1 MKSVILDYAVE
12 RREEIQAVY
21 QYDFSESL
29 NIISIDD
36 RKIAFIDS
44 TYKDISLLTKTR
56 TVSESDDD
64 NSINMLELQTKT
76 KVAMKK
82 YIAQERDDES
92 NLLLELKT
100 KTFTVQER
108 DDESFNYN

>member
-1 MKSVILDYAVE
+1 MKSIILDYAIE
-12 RREEIQAVY
+12 RKGEIQTVY

-29 NIISIDD
+29 NVIYIDD

-44 TYKDISLLTKTR
+44 TNEDISLLTQTR
-56 TVSESDDD
+56 VLSESDDE
-64 NSINMLELQTKT
+64 NISMLELQTKT
-76 KVAMKK
+76 KVD
-82 YIAQERDDES
+82 QERDDEG

-100 KTFTVQER
+100 KTFTMQER

>member
-1 MKSVILDYAVE
+1 MTIEK
-12 RREEIQAVY
+12 
-21 QYDFSESL
+21 
-29 NIISIDD
+29 
-36 RKIAFIDS
+36 
-44 TYKDISLLTKTR
+44 YKDISLLTKTR

-76 KVAMKK
+76 KVA
-82 YIAQERDDES
+82 QERDDES

>member
-12 RREEIQAVY
+12 RKGEMQTVY

-29 NIISIDD
+29 NIISINK

-44 TYKDISLLTKTR
+44 TLKDISLLTKTR
-56 TVSESDDD
+56 VISESDDD
-64 NSINMLELQTKT
+64 NISMLELQTKT
-76 KVAMKK
+76 YV
-82 YIAQERDDES
+82 AQERDDES

-100 KTFTVQER
+100 KTFTIQER

>member
-76 KVAMKK
+76 KVA
-82 YIAQERDDES
+82 QERDDES

-108 DDESFNYN
+108 DDESFNYP

>member
-1 MKSVILDYAVE
+1 MKSIILDYAVE
-12 RREEIQAVY
+12 RKGEMQTVY

-29 NIISIDD
+29 NIISIDN

-44 TYKDISLLTKTR
+44 THKDISLLTKTR
-56 TVSESDDD
+56 AIRESDDD
-64 NSINMLELQTKT
+64 NISMLELQTKT
-76 KVAMKK
+76 KV
-82 YIAQERDDES
+82 AQERDDES

>member
-12 RREEIQAVY
+12 RKGEMQTVY

-29 NIISIDD
+29 NIISIDN

-44 TYKDISLLTKTR
+44 THKDISLLTKNR
-56 TVSESDDD
+56 TICESDDD
-64 NSINMLELQTKT
+64 DNISMLELQTKT
-76 KVAMKK
+76 KV
-82 YIAQERDDES
+82 AQERDDES

-108 DDESFNYN
+108 DDESFDYN

>member
-44 TYKDISLLTKTR
+44 TYKDISRGNKIGKHNHQPTRDFIISAGVFLKHTFLHFQLL
-56 TVSESDDD
+56 
-64 NSINMLELQTKT
+64 
-76 KVAMKK
+76 
-82 YIAQERDDES
+82 
-92 NLLLELKT
+92 
-100 KTFTVQER
+100 
-108 DDESFNYN
+108 